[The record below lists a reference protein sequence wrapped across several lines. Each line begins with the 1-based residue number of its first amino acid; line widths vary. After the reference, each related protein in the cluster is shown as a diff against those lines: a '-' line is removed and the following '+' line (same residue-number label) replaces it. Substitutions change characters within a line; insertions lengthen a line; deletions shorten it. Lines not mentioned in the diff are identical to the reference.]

1 VAHRLPWSGAPL
13 QEGVFMESLG
23 VRSFCMMA
31 AAGGWTD
38 ELIADQT
45 GKVVVITG
53 ANSGLGLA
61 SALALAGH
69 GAEVVLACRSPERGE
84 AALAQVRAAATA
96 ADPVLVTLDLGDL
109 GSVAKA
115 ADELGSRVE
124 KIDVLMN
131 NAGIMAVPYARTVD
145 GFESQFG
152 TNHLGHFA
160 LTGRIL
166 ALVASAPSPRIVT
179 TSSFA
184 HWVGRIRWH
193 DPNWEQSYRK
203 WEAYGQSKL
212 ANLLFA
218 FELDRRAG
226 SHGSSVISVAAH
238 PGYASTHLQT
248 AGPQLEGSRWKAD
261 SAALANRLFA
271 QPAASGAWPQLFAA
285 TAAGVVG
292 GDFFGP
298 DRLLGM
304 RGHPKRTWALAKAYD
319 PQASRRL
326 WELSEAL
333 TGVVYDWPPSP
344 RRAAH

>member
-1 VAHRLPWSGAPL
+1 MLKK
-13 QEGVFMESLG
+13 SLG
-23 VRSFCMMA
+23 VRSFCVMTA
-31 AAGGWTD
+31 EGGWTD
-38 ELIADQT
+38 ESIADQT
-45 GKVVVITG
+45 GKVAVITG

-61 SALALAGH
+61 SAVALARH

-84 AALAQVRAAATA
+84 AALAQVRAAATGA
-96 ADPVLVTLDLGDL
+96 YPQVVTLDLGDL

-115 ADELGSRVE
+115 ADELGSRVD
-124 KIDVLMN
+124 KVDVLMN
-131 NAGIMAVPYARTVD
+131 NAGIMAVPYAPTVD

-160 LTGRIL
+160 FTGRIV
-166 ALVASAPSPRIVT
+166 ALVSAAPSPRIVT

-184 HWVGRIRWH
+184 HWFGRIRWL
-193 DPNWEQSYRK
+193 DPNWEHSYRK
-203 WEAYGQSKL
+203 WQAYGQSKL

-226 SHGSSVISVAAH
+226 SHGSSVMSVAAH
-238 PGYASTHLQT
+238 PGYAATQLQT
-248 AGPQLEGSRWKAD
+248 AGPQLEGSQMKAD
-261 SAALANRLFA
+261 AAAFGNRLFA

-285 TAAGVVG
+285 TAAGVAG

-298 DRLLGM
+298 DRLLGL
-304 RGHPKRTWALAKAYD
+304 RGHPKRTWAHAKAYD
-319 PQASRRL
+319 PRASRRL

-344 RRAAH
+344 GRPAQ